1 MKSLRIVLLFGL
13 LIFACSCKC
22 SKNRARSLDDYSYE
36 TADIPSTK
44 NPVNDTIV
52 SLSFLG
58 TALGEPINVNDKDL
72 HISYETTVTEDIYR
86 IYEAVKTI
94 TLDGETALVQMRY
107 YTINDIVSEI
117 WGRIESDYISKAL
130 IYTYGAKY
138 GNPTLGRIEDPRH
151 DGNLLYWDYKNQ
163 SIHIHRNCSKDW
175 NLDARPMREEWRF
188 KYTDITYEDHAL
200 KNKADSIRK
209 VQGDY
214 DREMKPIR
222 DSIEASRKKAI
233 EDSLKAIERNRLMK
247 DAHQI

>member
-1 MKSLRIVLLFGL
+1 MKSLRIVLLSGL
-13 LIFACSCKC
+13 LIIACSCKC
-22 SKNRARSLDDYSYE
+22 SKDRASSLDDYSYE
-36 TADIPSTK
+36 ATEISSTK
-44 NPVNDTIV
+44 NPVKDIIV

-58 TALGEPINVNDKDL
+58 TALGEPIDVNDKDL
-72 HISYETTVTEDIYR
+72 HISYETTVTEDVFR
-86 IYEAVKTI
+86 IYEAEKKI
-94 TLDGETALVQMRY
+94 SFDGIASQIQMKY
-107 YTINDIVSEI
+107 YTVNDVVSEI
-117 WGRIESDYISKAL
+117 WGRIESDYISKPL

-138 GNPTLGRIEDPRH
+138 GNPTLGRIEDPRI
-151 DGNLLYWDYKNQ
+151 DGSFLCWDFKNQ
-163 SIHIHRNCSKDW
+163 SIHIRRDCSKEW

-188 KYTDITYEDHAL
+188 KYTLITYEDYAL

-222 DSIEASRKKAI
+222 DSIEAARKKAI